1 MDREIAP
8 IPVGPRTL
16 EELSDTLI
24 VLSRRD
30 VLDLLT
36 LPDCIAAVEQ
46 AFRLHGEGRTLGP
59 GVLGVPATDGG
70 FHIKAAG
77 LVGPDRSYFAA
88 KTNAN
93 FPRNP
98 ERFGLPTIQ
107 GTIVL
112 ADATNGVPLA
122 IIESGSVTAL
132 RTGAATAVAT
142 KFLARRDAR
151 TATIVGCGVQGEL
164 QLAAIAA
171 VLPLERAWVLDTD
184 YKRAEG
190 MAARAS
196 ASLHLRV
203 EAAKDLRAALRDSDV
218 CVTCTPARGAFVMRA
233 DVTPGMFI
241 AAVGAD
247 SQGKQE
253 LEPALVASVT
263 LVVDVLEQCAEIGEL
278 QHALAAGLMTR
289 SQVQAELAD
298 VVIGRHPGRTH
309 DDEITVFDSSGTALQ
324 DVAAAVSVYEK
335 ARATGRGS
343 EVKLNG

>member
-1 MDREIAP
+1 MRIAP
-8 IPVGPRTL
+8 ISISPRTPD
-16 EELSDTLI
+16 ELSSALL

-46 AFRLHGEGRTLGP
+46 AFRLHAEGRTLGP
-59 GVLGVPATDGG
+59 GVLGVPAADGG

-77 LVGPDRSYFAA
+77 VVGERSYFAA

-93 FPRNP
+93 FPKNP

-112 ADATNGVPLA
+112 ADASNGVPLA

-132 RTGAATAVAT
+132 RTGAATAVAA
-142 KFLARRDAR
+142 KCLARCDAR

-184 YKRAEG
+184 YARAES

-196 ASLHLRV
+196 ASLRLRV
-203 EAAKDLRAALRDSDV
+203 EAAKDLRAALRESDV

-233 DVTPGMFI
+233 DVAPGMFI

-253 LEPALVASVT
+253 LEAALVASVT
-263 LVVDVLEQCAEIGEL
+263 LVVDVLDQCAEIGEL

-289 SQVQAELAD
+289 SQVHAELAD
-298 VVIGRHPGRTH
+298 VVVGRHPGRTR

-324 DVAAAVSVYEK
+324 DVAAAIAVYEK
-335 ARATGRGS
+335 ARATGRGT